1 MLRFVKMQYPC
12 LPVHDSFVTYATL
25 DDELPVM
32 MEEVA
37 AEFLQSNFPTKRAY
51 FAKYNGPTGLVTA
64 EIDTLLSLP
73 QYINKAQLE

>member
-32 MEEVA
+32 MEEV
-37 AEFLQSNFPTKRAY
+37 
-51 FAKYNGPTGLVTA
+51 
-64 EIDTLLSLP
+64 
-73 QYINKAQLE
+73 